1 MHVVQESRGAHHWL
15 QPYHVRSAFLQTYQ
29 VLEMNTPIRTA
40 ADFVSIDVHRCICG
54 AQFCYACGQRWK
66 TCLCPRWNE
75 NRLLCQLP
83 VVAGRA
89 NNNDGVNDEPDDEDP
104 EEESDEES
112 DNDDESSDSEDDCQ
126 HEHWRYIQGRNVCEG
141 CAGGDDSA
149 ASQPHVGR
157 FGQYLANMMRAT
169 KVPTCLY
176 YARYLLAA
184 CNLEFTTQSAVIYTR
199 QNETRVKLSQIMK
212 AAGEVGG

>member
-1 MHVVQESRGAHHWL
+1 
-15 QPYHVRSAFLQTYQ
+15 
-29 VLEMNTPIRTA
+29 MNTPIRTA

-141 CAGGDDSA
+141 CGKYYRRFLFECRDCRLGLCAKCRRELRQGQRGVMIQQP
-149 ASQPHVGR
+149 ASQSVMLPRNYNYFLYSMLG
-157 FGQYLANMMRAT
+157 GLANIWQT
-169 KVPTCLY
+169 
-176 YARYLLAA
+176 
-184 CNLEFTTQSAVIYTR
+184 
-199 QNETRVKLSQIMK
+199 
-212 AAGEVGG
+212 